1 MAGEDAATPGLL
13 VARLASLDRGTR
25 WRARAGARDRRGPA
39 QADRGRARELR
50 AGQRL
55 ISRLTALLVSQRPSA
70 RWSADASV
78 LVAIAEGGM
87 YQRPEWDY

>member
-1 MAGEDAATPGLL
+1 
-13 VARLASLDRGTR
+13 
-25 WRARAGARDRRGPA
+25 
-39 QADRGRARELR
+39 
-50 AGQRL
+50 
-55 ISRLTALLVSQRPSA
+55 LTALLVSQRPSA